1 MPQVAVVRTYL
12 EMDAPDRLMG
22 RASLPPG
29 FVVRQEPCDPDL
41 YRELYEGVGSDY
53 YWRDRRTWSDEQ
65 LRAHLGRPDIA
76 IWVLRQGAT
85 PLGFYELARHDDGS
99 IEIAYFGLMPGG
111 IGHGLGRA
119 LLTAAVDAAWRSV
132 PRPTRVWL
140 HTCTLDHP
148 AALANY
154 LARGFQVTR
163 TERYTVDLPSLP
175 PGHGTAVPSP
185 PLP

>member
-1 MPQVAVVRTYL
+1 MAEVAVVRTYL
-12 EMDAPDRLMG
+12 EMDSPDRLTG

-29 FVVRQEPCDPDL
+29 FVVRQEACGPDL

-65 LRAHLGRPDIA
+65 LRAHLGRPEIA
-76 IWVLRQGAT
+76 IWVLRRGDT
-85 PLGFYELARHDDGS
+85 PLGFFELAKHHDGS
-99 IEIAYFGLMPGG
+99 VEIAYFGLMPAG

-119 LLTAAVDAAWRSV
+119 LLTTAVDAAWRSA
-132 PRPTRVWL
+132 PRPARVWL

-154 LARGFQVTR
+154 LARGFQVTH
-163 TERYTVDLPSLP
+163 TERYTVDLSHPP
-175 PGHGTAVPSP
+175 PGQGTDAPSSP
-185 PLP
+185 T

>member
-1 MPQVAVVRTYL
+1 MTQVAVVRTYL
-12 EMDAPDRLMG
+12 EMGSPDRLTG

-29 FVVRQEPCDPDL
+29 FVVRHEACEPAL

-53 YWRDRRTWSDEQ
+53 YWRDRRAWSDEQ
-65 LRAHLGRPDIA
+65 LREHLARADIA
-76 IWVLRQGAT
+76 VWVLWRQDT
-85 PLGFYELARHDDGS
+85 PLGFFELARHEDGS
-99 IEIAYFGLMPGG
+99 VEIAYFGLMPAG

-119 LLTAAVDAAWRSV
+119 WLTTAVDAAWRST

-154 LARGFQVTR
+154 LARGFQVTH
-163 TERYTVDLPSLP
+163 TERYTVDLPHP
-175 PGHGTAVPSP
+175 PAGHGATTSSSP
-185 PLP
+185 PP